1 MFEDF
6 KWTLMIN
13 WLQGDKIAHNEKD
26 VAVLANVLAGQVV
39 KTAQYSLKGKK

>member
-6 KWTLMIN
+6 KWTLMVN
-13 WLQGDKIAHNEKD
+13 WLNGDDIAYNEKD

-39 KTAQYSLKGKK
+39 KVSQHTSKGQK